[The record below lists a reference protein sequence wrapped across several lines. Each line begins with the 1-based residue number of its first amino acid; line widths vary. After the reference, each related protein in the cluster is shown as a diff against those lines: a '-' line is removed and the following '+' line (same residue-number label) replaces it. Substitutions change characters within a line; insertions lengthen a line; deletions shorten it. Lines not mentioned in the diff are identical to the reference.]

1 MDERQRRENLER
13 CVQNP
18 RNELYIEGLLV
29 SVEMFLSNCH
39 AIKQNEA
46 FINWRLVF
54 SLGRHSVVG
63 QWLWLSSP
71 EKKQECRKLPSKMW
85 VCRFAVALFT
95 FNGFSSS
102 SLDGNFFFFSD
113 EKPSKV
119 IEQCRMNANDFYVIK
134 VIGRGAFG
142 EVQLV
147 SCNN

>member
-13 CVQNP
+13 SVQNP

-63 QWLWLSSP
+63 Q
-71 EKKQECRKLPSKMW
+71 
-85 VCRFAVALFT
+85 
-95 FNGFSSS
+95 
-102 SLDGNFFFFSD
+102 
-113 EKPSKV
+113 
-119 IEQCRMNANDFYVIK
+119 
-134 VIGRGAFG
+134 
-142 EVQLV
+142 
-147 SCNN
+147 